1 MRVLSLLAVVVFGL
15 IMAFPVFAQA
25 PDDEIFQAPPCASV
39 CDCSYPQFTRCFS
52 NGCPQP
58 YSCMDYC
65 HDLPGDPGDPG
76 EFEANSVVE
85 FGGLGLAMGFSS
97 EIRLNKG
104 VQEEASDENGP
115 SGIEKEEAEKQSQA
129 VGPSAQP

>member
-65 HDLPGDPGDPG
+65 HDLPGDPD
-76 EFEANSVVE
+76 EFEANSVAE
-85 FGGLGLAMGFSS
+85 FGGLGLATGFSS
-97 EIRLNKG
+97 EIRLNEG

-115 SGIEKEEAEKQSQA
+115 SWNEKGEVERQSEA